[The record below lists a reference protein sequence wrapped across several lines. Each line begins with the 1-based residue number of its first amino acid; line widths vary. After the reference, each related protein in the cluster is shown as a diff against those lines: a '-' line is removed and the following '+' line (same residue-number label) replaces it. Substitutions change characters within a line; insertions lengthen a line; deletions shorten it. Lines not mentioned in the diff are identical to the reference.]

1 MKKQGFLI
9 ILLVIIS
16 MIATIGVAAWLNLG
30 SDLFSLKNTK
40 PQENEIIV
48 IPPQQEALSETNEA
62 TRTDQ
67 IVVED
72 EEAERVGFQFILDFI
87 EVGPPSM
94 DQAAAERAYQS
105 LSSNAQA
112 SVNQETLSR
121 DLAMF
126 VGVQDM
132 PDEGVSVENLVLAE
146 DGSAILT
153 VGLNYSGGRALR
165 AITLIKENNE
175 WKVDAVSLVE
185 ELK

>member
-1 MKKQGFLI
+1 MKKQNIMIVLLI
-9 ILLVIIS
+9 IIS
-16 MIATIGVAAWLNLG
+16 IIATIGVAAWLNLG
-30 SDLFSLKNTK
+30 PNLFSLKGIK
-40 PQENEIIV
+40 PQENEVIV
-48 IPPQQEALSETNEA
+48 IPSQEEALLAANEA
-62 TRTDQ
+62 TGADQ
-67 IVVED
+67 IIVED

-94 DQAAAERAYQS
+94 DQIAADRAYQA

-132 PDEGVSVENLVLAE
+132 PDQGVSVENLVLNE
-146 DGSAILT
+146 DGNAILT

-165 AITLIKENNE
+165 DITLIKENDE
-175 WKVDAVSLVE
+175 WKVDAVAIVE
-185 ELK
+185 EFE